1 MPFGTLG
8 YRWNLWNHGF
18 LVMPDAYITA
28 LTMLSAR
35 ELSEA
40 QLRVRL
46 KRRELDAAEIDEAIA
61 RLKSD
66 RTLNDRR
73 VALAIARMES
83 AIKHR
88 GRSRVLQKIR
98 QAGIDDDTA
107 QHAVQAV
114 FEEVDEDAMLDKA
127 FERRLRGK
135 APKELDDKGR
145 AKVIRGLVAQGFR
158 FEAILKRLKG

>member
-1 MPFGTLG
+1 
-8 YRWNLWNHGF
+8 
-18 LVMPDAYITA
+18 VADAYITA

-40 QLRVRL
+40 QLRTRL
-46 KRRELDAAEIDEAIA
+46 KRRELDAAEIDAAIA
-61 RLKSD
+61 RLKAD
-66 RTLNDRR
+66 RTLNDGR

-107 QHAVQAV
+107 QHAVRAV
-114 FEEVDEDAMLDKA
+114 FEEVDEDAMLDRA

-135 APKELDDKGR
+135 APTDLDDKGR
-145 AKVIRGLVAQGFR
+145 AKMIRGLVAQGFQ